1 MEKVELIQLAHT
13 YRDIS
18 SHCLVCMPASTLPHL
33 RYMSATFSLYSP
45 SSTSRMPD
53 TESSPWYV
61 GQLTSSNTELN
72 EQIGGATG
80 SIGDPSG
87 RSSERKALTPEE
99 LEHNVR
105 GITAQVHRFFERG
118 ADYAARRQASASRS
132 NSPSEA
138 ESSTMA
144 AARQAAELGRVEV
157 LNNLDWFK
165 DVTFLSFLRDVG
177 KLARV
182 NVMLARE
189 SVKARLSSAA
199 GISFTEFT
207 YQLLQAYDFLH
218 LYESHGCRV
227 QVGGSDQW
235 GNIVAGI
242 DLIKRVH
249 GRAGAGEVKEDDW
262 GLNQDLGVQDGG
274 GEMDLAKEVEAY
286 GLTIPLLT
294 TASGE
299 KFGKSAGNAVWLD
312 EGRTSVS
319 EFYQVG
325 RSPHGSI
332 PADKA
337 VLHAC
342 RG

>member
-1 MEKVELIQLAHT
+1 
-13 YRDIS
+13 
-18 SHCLVCMPASTLPHL
+18 
-33 RYMSATFSLYSP
+33 
-45 SSTSRMPD
+45 
-53 TESSPWYV
+53 
-61 GQLTSSNTELN
+61 
-72 EQIGGATG
+72 
-80 SIGDPSG
+80 
-87 RSSERKALTPEE
+87 
-99 LEHNVR
+99 
-105 GITAQVHRFFERG
+105 
-118 ADYAARRQASASRS
+118 
-132 NSPSEA
+132 
-138 ESSTMA
+138 MA

-249 GRAGAGEVKEDDW
+249 GRAGAGEVKEDEW

-299 KFGKSAGNAVWLD
+299 KFGKSAGNALWLD
-312 EGRTSVS
+312 ERRTSVS
-319 EFYQVG
+319 EFYQVSFAAP
-325 RSPHGSI
+325 REH
-332 PADKA
+332 
-337 VLHAC
+337 LN
-342 RG
+342 